1 MEEEIKEQFIKESLN
16 PVSMTCTEKIL
27 EQMRNNVCKIL
38 KGKIIGTGFFAKI
51 PFNKSLLSVLITN
64 NHVLDESDIIDGKN
78 IVISVNN
85 EAKIMDI
92 KIHSK
97 RKKYTNKD
105 YDVTIIEIKE
115 EEDNIKDFLLLD
127 KTIINLFKE
136 ENNNNID
143 YLSNIYE
150 NESIYLLNY
159 MNGGEIFAS
168 YGLLTNIEKSKITH
182 KCNTDSGSS
191 GSPILL
197 LKNNQVI
204 GIHYG
209 FPKHNSHINFGTLLV
224 KPLIEFQEIYRNEF
238 EVNKEKIFDAHEEK
252 YNQCFLRIRNEL
264 NYIQKHQISYFSVS
278 KGHDMLNWKVKI
290 NGPDGSPYEGGK
302 FLLNVDF
309 PKDYPFYP
317 FIPPK
322 INFITKIYHLNINPD
337 IGIFRLSKLDVWTP
351 AFTITDIVKE
361 ILNLM
366 SKPDIY
372 SNDRQIPEI
381 EKIYHS
387 NRTQY
392 ENIARDWTEKYAL

>member
-16 PVSMTCTEKIL
+16 PVSMKCTEKIL
-27 EQMRNNVCKIL
+27 EQMRNNVCKIH

-85 EAKIMDI
+85 EATIMDI

-115 EEDNIKDFLLLD
+115 EEDNI
-127 KTIINLFKE
+127 
-136 ENNNNID
+136 NID

-264 NYIQKHQISYFSVS
+264 NYIQKHQISYFSVF
-278 KGHDMLNWKVKI
+278 KGPDILNWKIKI

-309 PKDYPFYP
+309 PKDYPY
-317 FIPPK
+317 IPPR
-322 INFITKIYHLNINPD
+322 INFITKIYHLNINPN
-337 IGIFRLSKLDVWTP
+337 IGIFRLSKLELWTP

-387 NRTQY
+387 NRTKY
-392 ENIARDWTEKYAL
+392 ENIARDWTKKYAL

>member
-16 PVSMTCTEKIL
+16 PVSMKCTEKIL
-27 EQMRNNVCKIL
+27 EQMRNNVCKIH

-85 EAKIMDI
+85 ESKIMDI

-105 YDVTIIEIKE
+105 YDVTIIEIK

-264 NYIQKHQISYFSVS
+264 NYIQKHQISYFSVL
-278 KGHDMLNWKVKI
+278 KGPDILNWKIKI

-302 FLLNVDF
+302 FLLNDIF
-309 PKDYPFYP
+309 PKDYPY
-317 FIPPK
+317 IPPR

-351 AFTITDIVKE
+351 AFTITYIVKE

-387 NRTQY
+387 NRTKY
-392 ENIARDWTEKYAL
+392 ENIARDWTKKYAL